1 MHARRAHCF
10 HFLFEFSASVKIPIY
25 YEQQNS
31 VLIFGTMISNA
42 F

>member
-1 MHARRAHCF
+1 MHARRAIDSISSSK
-10 HFLFEFSASVKIPIY
+10 FSASVKIPFY

-31 VLIFGTMISNA
+31 VLIFGTMLSNT